1 MGICSPQIS
10 GWPGASVEAM
20 SKWLVGSY
28 RRCHVTIQ
36 TRTHLRGE
44 HVDAPSQARD
54 ASTTLRL
61 SNPGALL
68 LIPFGLVH
76 ISSMLQ
82 TVRQPSDRRGPMRTR
97 RTGIHR
103 YIGKAPLLER
113 RLTRRSLHE
122 RSTKCYEYFASFG
135 KKVKEGRFK
144 SVVGYPHRAH
154 ISVIRTCRKTAV
166 NYKIYLGGD
175 R

>member
-1 MGICSPQIS
+1 MWTPRR
-10 GWPGASVEAM
+10 
-20 SKWLVGSY
+20 KLVM
-28 RRCHVTIQ
+28 Q
-36 TRTHLRGE
+36 
-44 HVDAPSQARD
+44 APHYD
-54 ASTTLRL
+54 L
-61 SNPGALL
+61 
-68 LIPFGLVH
+68 
-76 ISSMLQ
+76 

-154 ISVIRTCRKTAV
+154 ISDRRKLQD
-166 NYKIYLGGD
+166 IFG